1 MSIINNYNPS
11 LKYYATTYCAQIQT
25 FHACL
30 QQWKAQPK
38 LVSKLLL
45 FGILEEDNWDSYN
58 HSDDA
63 KSYDISIKVTLTVP
77 PDFIQR
83 SFLIGDIRCMQSLW
97 KSWARD
103 EMMQFTGI
111 YFAVLGGAYS
121 SLAKANSRYA
131 LKAGSL
137 AIHQIKLAQLLN
149 DTVQECKCW
158 LYYAED
164 LIHLGKLAKAR
175 RILRKQYQFA
185 KDSQNGLLQKMCQSV
200 HHKLEVKEQARMFE
214 DMQSHLMYRLD
225 AISI

>member
-1 MSIINNYNPS
+1 
-11 LKYYATTYCAQIQT
+11 
-25 FHACL
+25 
-30 QQWKAQPK
+30 
-38 LVSKLLL
+38 
-45 FGILEEDNWDSYN
+45 
-58 HSDDA
+58 
-63 KSYDISIKVTLTVP
+63 
-77 PDFIQR
+77 
-83 SFLIGDIRCMQSLW
+83 MQSLW

-121 SLAKANSRYA
+121 SLAKANSRYVSCITASHRGIGSQLQKLNFNSLAPQA

-185 KDSQNGLLQKMCQSV
+185 KDSQNGLVS
-200 HHKLEVKEQARMFE
+200 
-214 DMQSHLMYRLD
+214 
-225 AISI
+225 